1 MYNFFFLLIETGKT
15 QNASL
20 KQQIT
25 ATKAS
30 EKILILC

>member
-1 MYNFFFLLIETGKT
+1 MYNFFFLTETGKT

-20 KQQIT
+20 NQQIT
-25 ATKAS
+25 VTKAS